1 MNPVNLKY
9 ILGTPIFQLFIKIF
23 NTRLDSECSKNIVD
37 IMTGLVKVG
46 WDCNQIVSEIE
57 EAVLEDRVED
67 IENSLDLLRGL
78 MDEKD
83 ENMITHVRDRVG
95 VFLKIV
101 MSSEVSV
108 QIKEQALEI
117 LSFVTDVNAEARISF
132 SKNSQLLGILIGILQ
147 HMRNQEKLSQFA
159 ALTLSNISTTPGAK
173 YELSFFET
181 ELMLIGFT
189 DDSLAGIIANIL
201 ADVANV

>member
-1 MNPVNLKY
+1 M
-9 ILGTPIFQLFIKIF
+9 
-23 NTRLDSECSKNIVD
+23 
-37 IMTGLVKVG
+37 
-46 WDCNQIVSEIE
+46 SEIE

-108 QIKEQALEI
+108 
-117 LSFVTDVNAEARISF
+117 
-132 SKNSQLLGILIGILQ
+132 
-147 HMRNQEKLSQFA
+147 
-159 ALTLSNISTTPGAK
+159 
-173 YELSFFET
+173 
-181 ELMLIGFT
+181 
-189 DDSLAGIIANIL
+189 
-201 ADVANV
+201 

>member
-1 MNPVNLKY
+1 
-9 ILGTPIFQLFIKIF
+9 
-23 NTRLDSECSKNIVD
+23 
-37 IMTGLVKVG
+37 
-46 WDCNQIVSEIE
+46 
-57 EAVLEDRVED
+57 
-67 IENSLDLLRGL
+67 
-78 MDEKD
+78 
-83 ENMITHVRDRVG
+83 MITHVRDRVG

-101 MSSEVSV
+101 MSAEVSV
-108 QIKEQALEI
+108 EIKEQALEI